1 MHTSTRTLFRR
12 RQDQLAVKSTYS
24 LTKKSVPELN
34 DQPMYNLADPLP
46 MWHLSSNRNLLA
58 AIKVWCSKRSGV
70 SQKKN
75 FKTVLTSLQCPHFR
89 CEVITS
95 SDEQKIEFHSHMFI
109 LSYTQSTRQENL
121 HKLIYDYKEAK
132 HL

>member
-1 MHTSTRTLFRR
+1 MKEALVHWFHIKMHQGCSIITRH
-12 RQDQLAVKSTYS
+12 
-24 LTKKSVPELN
+24 VPS
-34 DQPMYNLADPLP
+34 QYNLADPLP

-95 SDEQKIEFHSHMFI
+95 FDEQKI
-109 LSYTQSTRQENL
+109 
-121 HKLIYDYKEAK
+121 
-132 HL
+132 